1 MQRRYPIGAE
11 PAPEGGVHFR
21 VWAPRRKTVEVVI
34 ESPLPGGPDS
44 GPGSVTLSG
53 MQPSGSGLLKPEPN
67 GYFSGLVP
75 NAAPGSLYRLRLD
88 GQRAFPDPAS
98 RFQPQ
103 GPHGPSQVID
113 PSAFSWHDQT
123 WPGISLKG
131 QVIYELH
138 IGTFTPEGTFESA
151 LRELPELARAG
162 FTVIEIMPVA
172 DFPGR
177 FGWSYDG
184 VGLFA
189 PAAIY
194 GTPQDLCR
202 FVDAAHRIGLGVMLD
217 VVYNHVG
224 PDGNYLKQ
232 FSEDYFTDRYDNEW
246 GDAINYDGANSCPV
260 REWVVT
266 NARYWVEEFH
276 LDGLRLDATQQIFDS
291 SAENIMAALA
301 RGAREAAAPRKVVIT
316 AENEAQHAKLA
327 RPLECGGY
335 GIDALWNDDFHHSA
349 RVAMTGLNEG
359 YYGDYRGQP
368 QEFISAIK
376 HGFLY
381 QGQIYKWQKK
391 RRGAP
396 AFDLDP
402 AQFVIY
408 LQNHDQI
415 ANSCRGRRIHQITT
429 PGRYRA
435 MSALLLLAPGTP
447 LVFQGQEFAASNHF
461 YFFADHKPEL
471 QRPTREGRIRFLSQF
486 ESLAQPEMCDFHI
499 DPCNPAT
506 FVASKLD
513 LSERQSHAEVYQ
525 LYKDLLR
532 LRREDAVFSQQK
544 AAGVDGAVLAAE
556 AFVLRFFGGRGED
569 RLLLVNLGTHLHLD
583 RVPDP
588 LLAPPEDAVWHL
600 LWSSENPHYGGCGTP
615 PVEDEN
621 NWHLPAH
628 AALVMR
634 STSKSTAYD

>member
-21 VWAPRRKTVEVVI
+21 VWAPRRETVEVVV
-34 ESPLPGGPDS
+34 EAPLPDGVLHRES
-44 GPGSVTLSG
+44 
-53 MQPSGSGLLKPEPN
+53 E
-67 GYFSGLVP
+67 GYFSGLVAG
-75 NAAPGSLYRLRLD
+75 AAPGSLYRFRLD
-88 GQRAFPDPAS
+88 GQSAFPDPAS

-113 PSAFSWHDQT
+113 PATFSWHDQG
-123 WPGISLKG
+123 WPGIALKG

-138 IGTFTPEGTFESA
+138 IGAFTPEGTFESA

-177 FGWSYDG
+177 FGWGYDG

-194 GTPQDLCR
+194 GTPDDFRRL
-202 FVDAAHRIGLGVMLD
+202 VDAAHSLGLGVMLD

-224 PDGNYLKQ
+224 PDGNYLQQ
-232 FSEDYFTDRYDNEW
+232 FSADYFTSRYENEW

-260 REWVVT
+260 REWAIT

-276 LDGLRLDATQQIFDS
+276 LDGLRLDATQQIFDAS
-291 SAENIMAALA
+291 PEHIMAALTSA
-301 RGAREAAAPRKVVIT
+301 ARESAAPRKVVIT
-316 AENEAQHAKLA
+316 AENEPQHARLA

-335 GIDALWNDDFHHSA
+335 GLDALWNDDFHHSA
-349 RVAMTGLNEG
+349 RVAMTGFNEA
-359 YYGDYRGQP
+359 YYSDYRGQP

-381 QGQIYKWQKK
+381 QGQLYKWQKK
-391 RRGAP
+391 RRGSP

-408 LQNHDQI
+408 LQNHDQV
-415 ANSCRGRRIHQITT
+415 ANSCRGKRLHQITT
-429 PGRYRA
+429 PGHYRA

-461 YFFADHKPEL
+461 HFFADHKPEL
-471 QRPTREGRIRFLSQF
+471 KQAIREGRIQFLSQF
-486 ESLAQPEMCDFHI
+486 ASLAQPEMGDFHS
-499 DPCNPAT
+499 DPCDPAT
-506 FVASKLD
+506 FAASKLD

-525 LYKDLLR
+525 LYQDLLR
-532 LRREDAVFSQQK
+532 LRREDAVFSRQK
-544 AAGVDGAVLAAE
+544 AGGVDGAVLAAE
-556 AFVLRFFGGRGED
+556 AFVLRFFGGRGDD
-569 RLLLVNLGTHLHLD
+569 RLLLVNLGPRFDLD
-583 RVPDP
+583 RVPVP
-588 LLAPPEDAVWHL
+588 LLAPPEDTVWHL

-621 NWHLPAH
+621 NWHIPAH

-634 STSKSTAYD
+634 PGPKSTAYD